1 MSKEVKNF
9 HEAAQQHA
17 ESVELMKKKIEKTTE
32 EIQRDKENAIGKIYE
47 AAGKIKAMKFQKSQ
61 SKFFMYL
68 MLKQVKEE
76 KEYRD
81 RFGMSWEHFCNY
93 IGVDK
98 RRIDEK
104 LAELRLFKTEFLADF
119 ANFSG
124 VTINKIKY
132 LGDAI
137 LADSA
142 QIVGNAISYN
152 GETIPVDLEHA
163 EEIRALIETLEE
175 NHKKE
180 KDEGDTTLRTKERL
194 LKSKEDIINKMEREL
209 KRMER
214 TIEKSE
220 LTEEE
225 QEGVDMLIQMQ
236 KDFLIAISDIKK
248 KIKPHKAP
256 EVVLRQLYY
265 LYIFMSKVTAE
276 ERLILHE
283 EYKEAEDVPWEISEM
298 ELPPTDVMIDNLPM
312 TAGKGLG
319 KKVVDKL
326 EERAAKK
333 SKK

>member
-1 MSKEVKNF
+1 MPKNNSDVQVSKEIYEIAKQ
-9 HEAAQQHA
+9 EA
-17 ESVELMKKKIEKTTE
+17 EIEITKLK
-32 EIQRDKENAIGKIYE
+32 QDVQAGRDDGFAIGSIKTNKVHRDFCNFLDALTLYRTHKDKTYKKTGLTWDKFCE
-47 AAGKIKAMKFQKSQ
+47 AAG
-61 SKFFMYL
+61 Y
-68 MLKQVKEE
+68 
-76 KEYRD
+76 D
-81 RFGMSWEHFCNY
+81 RRTADN
-93 IGVDK
+93 I
-98 RRIDEK
+98 I
-104 LAELRLFKTEFLADF
+104 AEVTPIFEA
-119 ANFSG
+119 FSENLPVLYG
-124 VTINKIKY
+124 VTLNDIRWLGKNKPET
-132 LGDAI
+132 LSGFD
-137 LADSA
+137 DD
-142 QIVGNAISYN
+142 GNLVID
-152 GETIPVDLEHA
+152 GETIPGTCEDITAYITHQKEVYQADIA
-163 EEIRALIETLEE
+163 EKESIITANKKVLAD
-175 NHKKE
+175 KE
-180 KDEGDTTLRTKERL
+180 KLINGYAKDIARL
-194 LKSKEDIINKMEREL
+194 QKDMPE
-209 KRMER
+209 
-214 TIEKSE
+214 SE